1 MRLFKDRHFD
11 FIGWRRNAFILSG
24 LLIIISIVSLI
35 IKGGPA
41 YSIDF
46 TGGTLVQIKFENP
59 VEVQEVRNA
68 LSGVVGLKNYD
79 LQSFGGENR
88 VIFRTA
94 ELKEEELIALLDG
107 NLVKAFPDNPYVR
120 ERTESVGPKI
130 GEELKEKALFAVL
143 YSLIGILI
151 YITIRFEFRFG
162 VAAVIALFHDV
173 VITLGAFS
181 LSGRELSLAVIAAFL
196 TIVGYSLNDTIV
208 IFDRIREGLA
218 LWRKESYDKVLNR
231 SINQTLSRTIITS
244 GTTLVVVLG
253 LFIFGGEVLRDFSFA
268 LLIGVVTG
276 TYSSVFVASPVLVE
290 WHLRR
295 TDKKTR

>member
-1 MRLFKDRHFD
+1 MRIFEDTKYQ
-11 FIGWRRNAFILSG
+11 FIGWRRNAFLLSG
-24 LLIIISIVSLI
+24 ILIVASIVSLVV
-35 IKGGPA
+35 KGGPS

-46 TGGTLVQIKFENP
+46 TGGALVQLKFEKP
-59 VEVQEVRNA
+59 VEVEEVRDA
-68 LSGVVGLKNYD
+68 LTEVMGLTNYD
-79 LQSFGGENR
+79 LQRFGDKDH

-94 ELKEEELIALLDG
+94 EMEEAELEAMLQE
-107 NLVKAFPDNPYVR
+107 NLSKAFPDNPFIR

-130 GEELKEKALFAVL
+130 GEELKSKAAGAII

-162 VAAVIALFHDV
+162 IAAVIALFHDV

-181 LSGRELSLAVIAAFL
+181 ISDRELSLAVIAAFL

-218 LWRKESYDKVLNR
+218 LWRKDPYEKILNR

-244 GTTLVVVLG
+244 GTSLFVILCLFVL
-253 LFIFGGEVLRDFSFA
+253 GGEVLRDFSFA
-268 LLIGVVTG
+268 LLIGVITG
-276 TYSSVFVASPVLVE
+276 TYSSIFVASPVLVE
-290 WHLRR
+290 WQKIRA
-295 TDKKTR
+295 DKNKK